1 MSLINVSNV
10 APTVNTQSKH
20 KKSPKAY
27 AYEQP
32 QLHFDNKVKRLVVP
46 LYCGTCRAYGCQCYS
61 NPINQ
66 LTDTSINFST
76 VSTSEKAT
84 FTDNTSFS
92 TNSIHPLNE
101 FYNTSTSSFSPV
113 QFQPSVHNYQS
124 HLNNSNNNLNS
135 SKHFYHNQGLLNNP
149 SGSVNGNFTTQ
160 QQLFANFNKP
170 SNLFIYGNQETLSG
184 TGSPNTNAPMFNAD
198 SNKQENLSTESI
210 RLRKYPFF
218 DKNSEKKRNNRHSNV
233 VDSFYFNNTA
243 GNSSYM
249 TGYLASNKSPGSRL
263 TTSQFIES
271 DKNMSSQSFSSN
283 SSNVDSSNFKDV
295 SQFRSFKHSNN
306 SNPNNV
312 VYYLPNVQ
320 SNPKQMYQIKVIYQ
334 NNKKLNNNKNST
346 NANNRH
352 QNKSS
357 TNNTVRNKKFAAYE
371 SILSSSQQ
379 TSTSSSLS
387 SSPTPLL
394 DHFSTF
400 QYAQFNNLK
409 PNGLKATHQQ
419 TVQVVPC
426 RLGNLW
432 NFLYKFKLFNDF
444 NPFLIKKGNSCRY
457 KRENKCKYYHPPNP
471 QSKIGKHKNE
481 NLIDISDYSIILN
494 ETGINLDLNLDDLP
508 ELPEIEAAHQRNPS
522 KDKGLSDTSTI

>member
-1 MSLINVSNV
+1 
-10 APTVNTQSKH
+10 
-20 KKSPKAY
+20 
-27 AYEQP
+27 
-32 QLHFDNKVKRLVVP
+32 
-46 LYCGTCRAYGCQCYS
+46 
-61 NPINQ
+61 
-66 LTDTSINFST
+66 
-76 VSTSEKAT
+76 
-84 FTDNTSFS
+84 
-92 TNSIHPLNE
+92 
-101 FYNTSTSSFSPV
+101 
-113 QFQPSVHNYQS
+113 
-124 HLNNSNNNLNS
+124 
-135 SKHFYHNQGLLNNP
+135 
-149 SGSVNGNFTTQ
+149 
-160 QQLFANFNKP
+160 
-170 SNLFIYGNQETLSG
+170 
-184 TGSPNTNAPMFNAD
+184 
-198 SNKQENLSTESI
+198 
-210 RLRKYPFF
+210 
-218 DKNSEKKRNNRHSNV
+218 
-233 VDSFYFNNTA
+233 
-243 GNSSYM
+243 
-249 TGYLASNKSPGSRL
+249 
-263 TTSQFIES
+263 
-271 DKNMSSQSFSSN
+271 MSSQSFSSN

-419 TVQVVPC
+419 TFQVVPC

-432 NFLYKFKLFNDF
+432 NFFIKFKLFNDF
-444 NPFLIKKGNSCRY
+444 NPFLIKKGNSCRF